1 MTDIP
6 DISLSLEGTAKK
18 KNLYLNSTN
27 MLTPLNIK
35 TILNA
40 SAVLLNTLEKGGQL
54 ALSQRWLIC
63 RESFG
68 FQMDLET
75 VTWVTVLLSDQ
86 TPAFF
91 LLCFLSIFHLYK
103 MILGAVI

>member
-18 KNLYLNSTN
+18 KKKNLYLNSNN

-35 TILNA
+35 TILND

-68 FQMDLET
+68 FQMDL
-75 VTWVTVLLSDQ
+75 
-86 TPAFF
+86 
-91 LLCFLSIFHLYK
+91 
-103 MILGAVI
+103 

>member
-1 MTDIP
+1 
-6 DISLSLEGTAKK
+6 
-18 KNLYLNSTN
+18 

-35 TILNA
+35 TILND

-75 VTWVTVLLSDQ
+75 VTWVSSCQ
-86 TPAFF
+86 TKLQLFF
-91 LLCFLSIFHLYK
+91 FF
-103 MILGAVI
+103 VF

>member
-1 MTDIP
+1 
-6 DISLSLEGTAKK
+6 
-18 KNLYLNSTN
+18 

-35 TILNA
+35 TILND

-91 LLCFLSIFHLYK
+91 PSLFFKHFPPVQNDFRCSDLN
-103 MILGAVI
+103 

>member
-1 MTDIP
+1 
-6 DISLSLEGTAKK
+6 
-18 KNLYLNSTN
+18 

-35 TILNA
+35 TILND

-54 ALSQRWLIC
+54 ARSQRWLIC

-86 TPAFF
+86 IPAFF